1 MNANVL
7 QDGQGNSV
15 LFLFVNK
22 LAFTTVIAHI
32 QIPAHVNED
41 GLEAIVQCLFVH
53 RIVTMEYVSH
63 LTSVSVI
70 NGRMNGEMVEL
81 EADFHC
87 LRSPMVIRN

>member
-1 MNANVL
+1 MNVNVL
-7 QDGQGNSV
+7 QDGQGNSA

-32 QIPAHVNED
+32 QIPAHVNEV
-41 GLEAIVQCLFVH
+41 GLEAIVRYLFVH

-63 LTSVSVI
+63 RTSVSVI

-81 EADFHC
+81 EADSHC